1 MFVDWTWTN
10 GCDLCEAEVATITAV
25 AQGATGR
32 YCPVLAVCQDCGPD
46 IGVTDDTVILSIEDA
61 RAKCDADPKGYA
73 DF

>member
-1 MFVDWTWTN
+1 MFVDWTWSD

-32 YCPVLAVCQDCGPD
+32 YCPVLAVCKDCAPS
-46 IGVTDDTVILSIEDA
+46 IGYHGGAISIEDA

>member
-1 MFVDWTWTN
+1 MFVDWTWNN
-10 GCDLCEAEVATITAV
+10 GCDLCEAEVATVTAV

-32 YCPVLAVCQDCGPD
+32 YCPVLAVCKDCAPD
-46 IGVTDDTVILSIEDA
+46 IGYEGGTLLSIEDA